1 MKMMEII
8 KENRPREKLILNG
21 AQYLTN
27 EELLAI
33 LIKCGNKDKNAI
45 ELSQEIINSA
55 GNLKVLFNMSYDE
68 LMKISGIKEAKA
80 SAIIAAFELSKRAIS
95 YSPKDAIYDNAEK
108 IFDFLNPLLSI
119 EEREVLYVMFLD
131 SKLHLIRN
139 VKYSYGSTSELIVPK
154 QKILADALK
163 YSSKYIIMAH
173 NHPSGDVLPSRA
185 DIDITLSM
193 QEAFNMLEMKLIDH
207 IIISNNSFY
216 SFDDEKII

>member
-1 MKMMEII
+1 
-8 KENRPREKLILNG
+8 
-21 AQYLTN
+21 
-27 EELLAI
+27 
-33 LIKCGNKDKNAI
+33 
-45 ELSQEIINSA
+45 
-55 GNLKVLFNMSYDE
+55 
-68 LMKISGIKEAKA
+68 
-80 SAIIAAFELSKRAIS
+80 
-95 YSPKDAIYDNAEK
+95 
-108 IFDFLNPLLSI
+108 
-119 EEREVLYVMFLD
+119 MFLD